1 MIRQLT
7 ISLLIVSVCFSMQSI
22 NKIIGNKGFEIKYG
36 RSPNEYDNQKD
47 EIISHFEFVY
57 DSLSNLKSE
66 DLNKLQLTN
75 RTKHLNSLKKYMT
88 RGIFPLNN
96 LYFDRVPVFVDE
108 LNTHCAVAYILKED
122 NQFEIINNLQ
132 QNYNYNYVEDMNLDT
147 LSFWLQ
153 NSGLSLD
160 ELKLIQPTY
169 PGQHPKPV
177 SSLFSQIAP
186 YISLGTNISLNNK
199 NGIRGG
205 FEITGGILAG
215 PLHLKMSYG
224 KKHFRNLT
232 QFINYYTFGGGL
244 AIIGYER
251 GFAKLT
257 DGQNKII
264 EGKRSNIYIGGLIYP
279 IAVAWDITGMVQAG
293 ILPTNFYS
301 REKFVFSDTTY
312 VNHNIWQ
319 KFAIPMTDCLMC
331 N

>member
-1 MIRQLT
+1 M
-7 ISLLIVSVCFSMQSI
+7 
-22 NKIIGNKGFEIKYG
+22 K
-36 RSPNEYDNQKD
+36 
-47 EIISHFEFVY
+47 
-57 DSLSNLKSE
+57 
-66 DLNKLQLTN
+66 
-75 RTKHLNSLKKYMT
+75 
-88 RGIFPLNN
+88 
-96 LYFDRVPVFVDE
+96 
-108 LNTHCAVAYILKED
+108 
-122 NQFEIINNLQ
+122 
-132 QNYNYNYVEDMNLDT
+132 
-147 LSFWLQ
+147 
-153 NSGLSLD
+153 
-160 ELKLIQPTY
+160 KLIFILMV
-169 PGQHPKPV
+169 G
-177 SSLFSQIAP
+177 SLFAQISP
-186 YISLGTNISLNNK
+186 YISTGINISLNNK
-199 NGIRGG
+199 GKGILDKKSGMRWGY
-205 FEITGGILAG
+205 EITGGILAG